1 MTAVDLL
8 TFCSVLAVRL
18 MVELVGHYAE
28 NCKFTHQHLKA
39 ALSCCVCVA
48 VCVPVSR
55 EVIRDGNDFAA
66 VATILASG
74 LGYYAGS
81 VHYEKT
87 RKTEE

>member
-8 TFCSVLAVRL
+8 TFGSVLAVRL
-18 MVELVGHYAE
+18 LVELVGHYAE
-28 NCKFTHQHLKA
+28 NCKLNHMHLRS

-55 EVIRDGNDFAA
+55 EVIRDGNDIAA

-74 LGYYAGS
+74 LGYYLGS

-87 RKTEE
+87 RKSED